1 MTHRTALVTGAARGI
16 GAAIASALQ
25 QQGWQVLTPTR
36 DVLDLAEPPS
46 VADYLTD
53 SADQPI
59 DGLVINAGSNNPAP
73 LGTLSATDWLRIQ
86 QVNLTSAFTLI
97 SALAPTMAE
106 RGFGRIVGISSAYAS
121 RARAGRA
128 AYSASK
134 SGLEALIR
142 TTAVELADRGV
153 IANCV
158 APGFVDTELTRV
170 NNPPEVIAKLLER
183 VPVGRLASPQEIADV
198 VAFLM
203 ADANRYLTGQ
213 VITVDGGFACT

>member
-1 MTHRTALVTGAARGI
+1 MTSRTALVTGAARGI
-16 GAAIASALQ
+16 GAAIAGALQ

-36 DVLDLAEPPS
+36 DVLDLAEPQS
-46 VADYLTD
+46 VGTYLAGI
-53 SADQPI
+53 ADQPI
-59 DGLVINAGSNNPAP
+59 DGLVINAGINNPAP
-73 LGTLSATDWLRIQ
+73 LGTLNATDWARIQ

-97 SALAPTMAE
+97 SALAPAMAD
-106 RGFGRIVGISSAYAS
+106 RGFGRIVGISSAYAL

-134 SGLEALIR
+134 SALESLIR
-142 TTAVELADRGV
+142 TTAVEFADRGV

-170 NNPPEVIAKLLER
+170 NNPPEVIDKLLER
-183 VPVGRLASPQEIADV
+183 VPVGRLASPQEIAQV
-198 VAFLM
+198 VTFLM
-203 ADANRYLTGQ
+203 ADANSYLTGQ

>member
-1 MTHRTALVTGAARGI
+1 MTTRTALVTGAGRGI
-16 GAAIASALQ
+16 GAAIAAAMRE
-25 QQGWQVLTPTR
+25 QGWQVLTPPRST
-36 DVLDLAEPPS
+36 LDLAEPQS
-46 VADYLTD
+46 VEQYLN
-53 SADQPI
+53 SIAGQVI
-59 DGLVINAGSNNPAP
+59 DGLVINAGVNNPAP
-73 LGTLSATDWLRIQ
+73 LGTLSDADWARIQ

-97 SALAPTMAE
+97 SALAPGMAK

-134 SGLEALIR
+134 SALEALIR
-142 TTAVELADRGV
+142 TTAVEFAARGV

-158 APGFVDTELTRV
+158 APGFVDTELTRA

-183 VPVGRLASPQEIADV
+183 VPVGRLASTQEIADV

-203 ADANRYLTGQ
+203 AESNGYLTGQ
-213 VITVDGGFACT
+213 VIPV